1 MHDDTKDRPRYG
13 HMLGGH
19 LTPDAIVSFPISLL
33 AAWPG
38 LRLIAHAAFD
48 AGELAASLAIT
59 WLGVSLIDSRLDYKL
74 RRATNRTA
82 PPMPWPMVAVKMAL
96 PFALPW
102 LAAIWHADMATV
114 AAASVA
120 AGAIRLAEIIDLER
134 PWRGEDQETI
144 DRRRREPQRITRETA
159 KEIREERRER
169 TNRHTDAYDP
179 YNLRGK
185 H

>member
-1 MHDDTKDRPRYG
+1 MPMHGDDSEDRPRYG

-19 LTPDAIVSFPISLL
+19 LALDTIVSFPISLL
-33 AAWPG
+33 AAWLG

-59 WLGVSLIDSRLDYKL
+59 WLGVSLIDSRLDYEL
-74 RRATNRTA
+74 QRATNRTA
-82 PPMPWPMVAVKMAL
+82 PPMPRPMVAVKMAL

-102 LAAIWHADMATV
+102 LAAIWHADMTTV

-120 AGAIRLAEIIDLER
+120 AGAIRLVEIIGLER

-144 DRRRREPQRITRETA
+144 DRRRRELQRITRETA
-159 KEIREERRER
+159 KEIREERQPR
-169 TNRHTDAYDP
+169 TDAYDP

>member
-19 LTPDAIVSFPISLL
+19 LTLDAIVSFPISLL
-33 AAWPG
+33 AAWLG
-38 LRLIAHAAFD
+38 LRFIAHAAFD

-59 WLGVSLIDSRLDYKL
+59 WLGVSLIDSRLDYEL
-74 RRATNRTA
+74 RRATNRAA

-102 LAAIWHADMATV
+102 LALLATVWHADMATV

-120 AGAIRLAEIIDLER
+120 AGAIRLAEIIGLER
-134 PWRGEDQETI
+134 PWRGEDQETV
-144 DRRRREPQRITRETA
+144 DRRRRELQRITRETA
-159 KEIREERRER
+159 EEIREERQSR
-169 TNRHTDAYDP
+169 TDAYDP

-185 H
+185 R